1 MVKKQNPRTIVADQV
16 YNGADIEELSVYN
29 LYPILVKTSVHVNSK
44 ILKEYYHN
52 FSNSNNTSY
61 YFLDVFHFLGK
72 AGGTNIILSGSDIRK
87 IDYSKLLINTNLG
100 LEDNNEISTNLVLY
114 TEEGKLL
121 LTDILSNLMEEEL
134 KMNKDKVYKKTK

>member
-1 MVKKQNPRTIVADQV
+1 MTKKENPRTIVADRI
-16 YNGADIEELSVYN
+16 YEAIDIDALSDYN
-29 LYPILVKTSVHVNSK
+29 LYPILIKTETHVNSK
-44 ILKEYYHN
+44 LLKEYYHN
-52 FSNSNNTSY
+52 FSNDKETSY
-61 YFLDVFHFLGK
+61 YFLDVFYFLGK

-100 LEDNNEISTNLVLY
+100 LEGNNEISTNLVLY

-134 KMNKDKVYKKTK
+134 KINKDKVYSKTK

>member
-1 MVKKQNPRTIVADQV
+1 M
-16 YNGADIEELSVYN
+16 
-29 LYPILVKTSVHVNSK
+29 
-44 ILKEYYHN
+44 LKEYYHN
-52 FSNSNNTSY
+52 FSNNNNISY

-72 AGGTNIILSGSDIRK
+72 VGGPNIILSGSDIRK

-100 LEDNNEISTNLVLY
+100 LEENNEISTNLVLY

-134 KMNKDKVYKKTK
+134 KNNKDKVYTKTK